1 MAVLK
6 IAHYTKPVHVKETL
20 QEMTENIED
29 TYAKNQLLVPATVS
43 VKITNFEGNERNIRC
58 EDMTYLFNIN
68 HIISVN

>member
-6 IAHYTKPVHVKETL
+6 IMHKPKPVHVKETL

-29 TYAKNQLLVPATVS
+29 TYTKNQLLVPATVS
-43 VKITNFEGNERNIRC
+43 VKNFEGNKRNIRR
-58 EDMTYLFNIN
+58 EYMTYLFNIN